1 MTVEPQPHCEN
12 ADLDLRAMLYAL
24 GDPSID
30 RLDFESLM
38 ESTPEAM
45 EAVARAVEI
54 IHGVKEAQLPSSPA
68 AGKMASVQR
77 LPVPPRPSGW
87 LPSTVWTVAACSLAA
102 SLLVLIILWKPD
114 AELSRH
120 SDWSA
125 IASAWSD
132 VQSTLQPTVQSSP
145 DSDTSLV
152 TGAPASES
160 GDFLLASFELVDE
173 SESMESEDIPS
184 WLIMAASSV
193 HSPTEESLQ

>member
-1 MTVEPQPHCEN
+1 MTVEPQPYCEN

-24 GDPSID
+24 GDPSVD

-38 ESTPEAM
+38 ECTPEAM

-54 IHGVKEAQLPSSPA
+54 IHGVRDTQLLCTTA
-68 AGKMASVQR
+68 RKTAFVQR
-77 LPVPPRPSGW
+77 LPVPPRPAGW
-87 LPSTVWTVAACSLAA
+87 LSSTVWTVAACSLAA
-102 SLLVLIILWKPD
+102 SLLILINLWKPG
-114 AELSRH
+114 AEPSRH

-132 VQSTLQPTVQSSP
+132 VQSTLQSTVPSSP
-145 DSDTSLV
+145 DSDTSRG

-160 GDFLLASFELVDE
+160 GDFVLASFELVDE
-173 SESMESEDIPS
+173 SESMESDDIPS

-193 HSPTEESLQ
+193 HSPSEESLQ